1 MGARAVHVS
10 RPIVRID
17 EEKCTGCGECILA
30 CAEAAIQ
37 LVDGKAHIISER
49 LCDGFG
55 VCVGRCPEEAIVIEE
70 RQAEAFDEEAVK
82 DHLAS
87 LWMGSD
93 TAGTALPMRHE
104 EPAAPCPSGRIAADG
119 IDGPVPHW
127 PIKLNLVPPAAPFLK
142 GADVVLM
149 ADCVPFAAGDP
160 YPDLIGDRSLL
171 IGCPKFDDPDFA
183 LNRLTDIVHTGQ
195 LRSLTVVHMEV
206 PCCAGYWHLARR
218 AVAAAGADVR
228 LRKIVVNISGR
239 PLPADGQRDG

>member
-1 MGARAVHVS
+1 MRVH

-30 CAEAAIQ
+30 CAEGAIK
-37 LVDGKAHIISER
+37 LVDGKAHIISEN

-55 VCVGRCPEEAIVIEE
+55 VCIGKCPEDAIIIEE
-70 RQAEAFDEEAVK
+70 READAFDEEAVK

-87 LWMGSD
+87 LWTQSE
-93 TAGTALPMRHE
+93 TAGNAIPLLNDA
-104 EPAAPCPSGRIAADG
+104 PAQACPSSQISAGG

-127 PIKLNLVPPAAPFLK
+127 PIKLNLVPPSAPFLV

-160 YPDLIGDRSLL
+160 YRELIKEGSLL

-183 LNRLTDIVHTGQ
+183 LNRLTGMLKSSQ
-195 LRSLTVVHMEV
+195 LKSLTVVHMEV
-206 PCCAGYWHLARR
+206 PCCAGYWHQAQR
-218 AVAAAGADVR
+218 AAQAAGSSIPLRQVVVSVSGQAMAADDSPR
-228 LRKIVVNISGR
+228 
-239 PLPADGQRDG
+239 